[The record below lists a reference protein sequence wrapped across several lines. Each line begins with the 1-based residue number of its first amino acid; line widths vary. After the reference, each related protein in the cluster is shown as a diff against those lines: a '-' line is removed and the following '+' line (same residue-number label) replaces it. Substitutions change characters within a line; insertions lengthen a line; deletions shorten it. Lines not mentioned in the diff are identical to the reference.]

1 MPVCGADGITYSNDC
16 LAKCAGTSV
25 ASKGSCPSSSPK
37 PAAVGTKI
45 CPCPRIYSPV
55 CDTKGTQ
62 YDNECLAKCAGAT
75 LASCP
80 LDEVTTSPA
89 PEPVPKPQP
98 SPGSAKPASPAACAC
113 PAIYA
118 PVCGS
123 DGKTYDNDCL
133 FSRCRPAGFN
143 ATIAYRGPCKAV
155 PAKPATPPPA
165 CACPAN
171 YDPVCGSDGKTYDND
186 CLFTRCRTP
195 DFKVTIAYKGACKAA
210 IPAAPAKPAVCACPA
225 IYDPVCGSDGKTYDN
240 DCLFTR
246 CRTPDFKVTI
256 AYKGACKAAVPA
268 APAKPAVCAC
278 LAIYDPVCGSDG
290 KTYDNDC
297 LFTRC
302 RTPDVKV
309 TITYK
314 GVCKAAVPAA
324 PAKPAVCA
332 CPAIYNPVCGS
343 DGKTYDND
351 CLFTRCRTPDFKA
364 TIAYKGGCKA
374 LLPAG
379 PVAPS
384 ACICTAIYAP
394 VCGSDGKTYDND
406 CFFTRCRTPEF
417 KVTIAYQGPCK
428 AAVPA
433 KPAACACPSIY
444 APVCGSDGKT
454 YDNDCLFSRCR
465 TPDFKVTVAY
475 KGPCRE
481 SAPVV
486 KPTPAIVSRPCICPM
501 IYAPLCGS
509 DGKTY
514 SNSCVFACSHPP
526 GVEVVYRGECGP
538 GGVALL
544 SKTVVFV
551 PASTVTLHGKGH

>member
-1 MPVCGADGITYSNDC
+1 MESFLRPCVVVIALTLLASLIPAALSSKEPCPCPYIYMPVCGADGITYSNDC

-25 ASKGSCPSSSPK
+25 SSKGSCPTPSPK
-37 PAAVGTKI
+37 PAAVGTKV

-62 YDNECLAKCAGAT
+62 YDNDCLAKCSGAT

-80 LDEVTTSPA
+80 GDEVTTSPA
-89 PEPVPKPQP
+89 PEPVLKPQP
-98 SPGSAKPASPAACAC
+98 SPGSAKPASPVACAC

-123 DGKTYDNDCL
+123 NGKTYDNDCL

-165 CACPAN
+165 CACPAI
-171 YDPVCGSDGKTYDND
+171 YAPVCGSN
-186 CLFTRCRTP
+186 
-195 DFKVTIAYKGACKAA
+195 
-210 IPAAPAKPAVCACPA
+210 
-225 IYDPVCGSDGKTYDN
+225 GKTYDN

-268 APAKPAVCAC
+268 APAKPAAC
-278 LAIYDPVCGSDG
+278 
-290 KTYDNDC
+290 
-297 LFTRC
+297 F
-302 RTPDVKV
+302 
-309 TITYK
+309 
-314 GVCKAAVPAA
+314 
-324 PAKPAVCA
+324 
-332 CPAIYNPVCGS
+332 CPAIYAPVCGS

-351 CLFTRCRTPDFKA
+351 CLFTRCRTPDFKV
-364 TIAYKGGCKA
+364 TIAYKGACKA

-379 PVAPS
+379 PVAPA
-384 ACICTAIYAP
+384 ACICPAIYAP

-406 CFFTRCRTPEF
+406 CLFTRCRTPEF
-417 KVTIAYQGPCK
+417 KVTIAYQGPCR

-433 KPAACACPSIY
+433 KPAACACTLIY

-454 YDNDCLFSRCR
+454 YDNDCLFTRCR
-465 TPDFKVTVAY
+465 TPDFKVAIAY

-486 KPTPAIVSRPCICPM
+486 KPSPPIISRPCICPM

-526 GVEVVYRGECGP
+526 GVEVVYRGECMP

-544 SKTVVFV
+544 TKTVVFV
-551 PASTVTLHGKGH
+551 PASTVTLHGKGIDESHD